1 MSQGNPLSPSPV
13 PRTDVFAEALRRA
26 RTADAA
32 VTRPARR
39 TFAAMAPG
47 SVRQPVLQLAPN
59 VHFLPT
65 AANNE
70 RCLFC
75 DRWLCDGSCGGF
87 APVPAGAALKVA
99 A

>member
-39 TFAAMAPG
+39 TFAKMAPG
-47 SVRQPVLQLAPN
+47 SVRHPVLHLAPN

-65 AANNE
+65 AVWDDLDADVC
-70 RCLFC
+70 RCASAG
-75 DRWLCDGSCGGF
+75 RASAARARPPRSRP
-87 APVPAGAALKVA
+87 APR
-99 A
+99 